1 MGDEHKILV
10 ADDDPVSRNLL
21 LQQLEKAGF
30 EVMLCEDGKEAL
42 EALDNFE
49 ANLIIADYRM
59 PKMDGLELLEQMKE
73 RGYEIPFL
81 IITAYGGIDSTLK
94 AFELGATEYLTKPY
108 DAKEL
113 ILVVRKALNI
123 GKMQQKLS
131 RLESEVHE
139 KYQFDDL
146 IGQSP
151 PMLEA
156 FRLIYKASQ
165 SSANVLIT
173 GETGTGKELA
183 AKAIHYNSARR
194 PGPFVVMNCSA
205 FSTGT
210 LESELFGHV
219 RGSFT
224 GAVRDHKGRFERAA
238 GGTLF
243 LDEVGE
249 IPLDIQVKLLRVLE
263 EKTFERVGGQDTIT
277 SDFRLIAA
285 TNRDLK
291 DMVQRALFRED
302 LFYRLTVIN
311 LTMPSLREHV
321 EDIPLLIRF
330 FIKRYS
336 DLNQKQ
342 IKTISLE
349 SLKHMQ
355 EYPWPGNVRQLENAI
370 ESAVA
375 LCDGEIVRMS
385 DLPLELTS
393 LPVEGEKGE
402 IPPEGSL
409 PDAVSLLEMDM
420 IRRALHTQGGVKARA
435 AKALSIS
442 ERVLAYKIA
451 KYNINPKHPLR
462 KE

>member
-30 EVMLCEDGKEAL
+30 NVLLCEDGQ
-42 EALDNFE
+42 EALD
-49 ANLIIADYRM
+49 ALDDYAADLIIADYRM
-59 PKMDGLELLEQMKE
+59 PKMDGLELLEQLKQ
-73 RGYEIPFL
+73 RGIEIPFM

-123 GKMQQKLS
+123 GKLQQKLS

-146 IGQSP
+146 IGQSM
-151 PMLEA
+151 PMQEA

-165 SSANVLIT
+165 SAANVLIT

-183 AKAIHYNSARR
+183 ARAIHYNSARQ

-224 GAVRDHKGRFERAA
+224 GAVRDHKGRFERAT

-263 EKTFERVGGQDTIT
+263 EKTFERVGGQETLT
-277 SDFRLIAA
+277 SDFRLVAA

-291 DMVQRALFRED
+291 DMVQRGLFRED

-311 LTMPSLREHV
+311 LTMPSLREHS

-336 DLNQKQ
+336 KLNQKQ

-349 SLKHMQ
+349 ALKQMQ
-355 EYPWPGNVRQLENAI
+355 DYPWPGNVRQLENAI

-375 LCDGEIVRMS
+375 LCDGEVVRMP

-393 LPVEGEKGE
+393 LPVEGEEGDV
-402 IPPEGSL
+402 PPEGSL
-409 PDAVSLLEMDM
+409 PDAVSLLETDM
-420 IRRALHTQGGVKARA
+420 IRRALHSQGGVKARA

>member
-1 MGDEHKILV
+1 
-10 ADDDPVSRNLL
+10 
-21 LQQLEKAGF
+21 
-30 EVMLCEDGKEAL
+30 
-42 EALDNFE
+42 
-49 ANLIIADYRM
+49 
-59 PKMDGLELLEQMKE
+59 
-73 RGYEIPFL
+73 
-81 IITAYGGIDSTLK
+81 
-94 AFELGATEYLTKPY
+94 
-108 DAKEL
+108 
-113 ILVVRKALNI
+113 
-123 GKMQQKLS
+123 
-131 RLESEVHE
+131 VHE

-165 SSANVLIT
+165 ISANVLIT

-183 AKAIHYNSARR
+183 AKAIHYNSALH

-224 GAVRDHKGRFERAA
+224 GAVRDHKGRFERAT

-249 IPLDIQVKLLRVLE
+249 TPLDIQVKLLRVLE

-291 DMVQRALFRED
+291 DMVQRGLFRED

-311 LTMPSLREHV
+311 LTMPSLRQHV

-336 DLNQKQ
+336 DLNKKQ

-349 SLKHMQ
+349 ALKQMQ

-375 LCDGEIVRMS
+375 LCDGEIVRLS
-385 DLPLELTS
+385 ELPLELTS

-409 PDAVSLLEMDM
+409 PDAVSLLEIDM

-451 KYNINPKHPLR
+451 KYNINPKNPLR
-462 KE
+462 KD